1 MISTIDES
9 GAREEKATTPED
21 EDETASAESP
31 VIRGRAIRVDRGD
44 KTVLRGVTV
53 SAQRGEVLGVLGP
66 SGAGKSTL
74 FRTLVG
80 EVGLSEGRVELFG
93 EDVTHLPLW
102 ARARRGLS
110 YVPQTPSVLWDLT
123 VRDNLRSYHRI
134 VHGSRRENEEDAVE
148 RLSRRVALDDRMH
161 VRAGELSGG
170 ERRRL
175 ELARALTRPP
185 KVLIC
190 DEPFAGVDPQ
200 QASRLG
206 DMLGTLAR
214 EDGVCVMLADH
225 HVEEALRVCTRAVL
239 LLDGEVAAE
248 AEPEAFREHP
258 LVVGRYLGSW
268 ARSLPPL
275 SPRR

>member
-1 MISTIDES
+1 MSSKVIEGES
-9 GAREEKATTPED
+9 
-21 EDETASAESP
+21 
-31 VIRGRAIRVDRGD
+31 IRVARGN
-44 KTVLRGVTV
+44 KTILRGVTV
-53 SAQRGEVLGVLGP
+53 HADKGEVVGVLGP

-74 FRTLVG
+74 FRALVG
-80 EVGLSEGRVELFG
+80 EIAPGEGRVILLG
-93 EDVTHLPLW
+93 RDVTKDPLW
-102 ARARRGLS
+102 ARARLGLS

-123 VRDNLRSYHRI
+123 VRENLGVYHRI
-134 VHGSRRENEEDAVE
+134 VHRGGKDEARSAIKA
-148 RLSRRVALDDRMH
+148 LAKKVALDDQLD
-161 VRAGELSGG
+161 VRAGALSGG

-185 KVLIC
+185 TALIC

-206 DMLGTLAR
+206 DMLQKLAV
-214 EDGVCVMLADH
+214 EDGVAVMLADH

-268 ARSLPPL
+268 QRSLPP
-275 SPRR
+275 PPVAE